1 MDRVLEFIVHYVSCL
16 AGVFLGMWVGELI
29 IGKEGIPIA
38 SLTNFVLAFIIAFI
52 LSVFNFIS
60 NERKG

>member
-1 MDRVLEFIVHYVSCL
+1 MDRVLEFIVHYVFSL

-29 IGKEGIPIA
+29 IGKEAIPIA

-60 NERKG
+60 NEREG